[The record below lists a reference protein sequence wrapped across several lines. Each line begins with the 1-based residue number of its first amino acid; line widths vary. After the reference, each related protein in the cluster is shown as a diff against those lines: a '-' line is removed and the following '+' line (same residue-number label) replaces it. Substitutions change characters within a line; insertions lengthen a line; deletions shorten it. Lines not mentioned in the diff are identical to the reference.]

1 MLVVR
6 REATRLLV
14 IVLSA
19 LGLVAGTSSAAL
31 ASCAPSSTYSQAI
44 AGTSGVISYWRL
56 GDPAGSTTACDS
68 VGSNPGTYETG
79 ASPGASGAFAGTTS
93 TSFNGTSGYVS
104 VPNSSSLNVGDTF
117 TVEAWVKRGS
127 VSTTGNQVIA
137 SKQTGAWALMFNPAN
152 QLVLHAGG
160 TNTDLA
166 WSWQRITD

>member
-79 ASPGASGAFAGTTS
+79 RAQEHRGLLPAQRQPRSTAPAAMSASRTAP
-93 TSFNGTSGYVS
+93 
-104 VPNSSSLNVGDTF
+104 
-117 TVEAWVKRGS
+117 R
-127 VSTTGNQVIA
+127 
-137 SKQTGAWALMFNPAN
+137 
-152 QLVLHAGG
+152 
-160 TNTDLA
+160 
-166 WSWQRITD
+166 